1 MRQSN
6 PLTIILEQHRLT
18 GPNFVDWLR
27 NLKVVL
33 AYEKILFVL
42 TQSPPEPLP
51 ADVSQEERDTLK
63 NGIIC
68 VLLCSSIKVHICK
81 REPTSPTRVVW

>member
-6 PLTIILEQHRLT
+6 PLAIILEQHRLT

-33 AYEKILFVL
+33 AYEKILYVL
-42 TQSPPEPLP
+42 TQSPPKPLM
-51 ADVSQEERDTLK
+51 ANASQEECDTL
-63 NGIIC
+63 
-68 VLLCSSIKVHICK
+68 
-81 REPTSPTRVVW
+81 E

>member
-33 AYEKILFVL
+33 AYEKILYVL
-42 TQSPPEPLP
+42 TQSPPEPLST
-51 ADVSQEERDTLK
+51 DVSQEERDMLQK
-63 NGIIC
+63 WKDDDLQARCIMWASMSNE
-68 VLLCSSIKVHICK
+68 LRKQHEK
-81 REPTSPTRVVW
+81 

>member
-6 PLTIILEQHRLT
+6 PLMIIFEQHKLT

-33 AYEKILFVL
+33 AYEKILYVL

-51 ADVSQEERDTLK
+51 ANVSQEEHDTF
-63 NGIIC
+63 
-68 VLLCSSIKVHICK
+68 
-81 REPTSPTRVVW
+81 E

>member
-33 AYEKILFVL
+33 AYEKILNVL
-42 TQSPPEPLP
+42 TQIPPKPLSTN
-51 ADVSQEERDTLK
+51 VSQEERDTLK
-63 NGIIC
+63 M
-68 VLLCSSIKVHICK
+68 
-81 REPTSPTRVVW
+81 E